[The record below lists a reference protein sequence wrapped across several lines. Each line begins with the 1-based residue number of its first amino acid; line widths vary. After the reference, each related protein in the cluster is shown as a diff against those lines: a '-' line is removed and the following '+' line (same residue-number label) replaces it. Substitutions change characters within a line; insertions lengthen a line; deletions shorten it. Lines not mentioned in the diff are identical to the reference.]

1 MNQLKKKIPG
11 PATGPK
17 RIWNAFF
24 YSLEGLKHGIKNE
37 ASIRQETILAC
48 ILIPA
53 ALLLKISLT
62 LKLIL
67 ILCSISVIITELLNS
82 AVECVVDKV
91 CQDYDLLAK
100 QAKDMGSAAV
110 MLSICCLCLSWGFA
124 LLQLF

>member
-1 MNQLKKKIPG
+1 MNQSKKKIPG
-11 PATGPK
+11 PATGIR

-37 ASIRQETILAC
+37 AAVRQETILSC

-53 ALLLKISLT
+53 ALLLPVSPT

-67 ILCSISVIITELLNS
+67 ILCNISVIITELLNS

-91 CQDYDLLAK
+91 CQDYDPLAK

-110 MLSICCLCLSWGFA
+110 MLSICCLCLSWVFA
-124 LLQLF
+124 LFQLF